1 MVLSGCGEVSKE
13 ERLAIADA
21 ASESEKYDDALIQL
35 RSIVLSEPTDMASRE
50 KLAKVYFNIGNLSG
64 VIKELELV
72 DESVSLKA
80 SESIGMLLMSYLF
93 IGRYEDAILFYQSST
108 EAKKHDEAAIVAYVA
123 AIKNGSRAQAET
135 ARVKRALSNTKSDL
149 FLAVSNYVNKNFAKS
164 KNHIEKVEAPFFLF
178 PLLTDLKA
186 QLAMKS
192 GENEKAVAH
201 MTELLDIWPN
211 IAIVQITS
219 AHAFALNGE
228 YDKAFNII
236 NSVSSEARSPWLDKI
251 SAEIYLR
258 KNENES
264 ALKAAEEAI
273 DKGLSIEDNFII
285 AGTAAFKLGRNETA
299 YEYLKKAYAKN
310 PQNAYTMRL
319 LSGVSIELGYVDE
332 SIELMKAADF
342 SNADN
347 VAFIANTSEY
357 LSQVGKNQEAGELI
371 KEVHSRNPANAS
383 LLYKL
388 IAHNIDNEN
397 LDSFELDIKRLE
409 NLGGPSLQLLAVKL
423 KKLIKD
429 GQYEQAIALI
439 EENRTN
445 VPPEESEILSLLY
458 STVQVNNKQYQKA
471 LDEIEKIEDNE
482 NSDLLNLK
490 MLSAYGAGQIDLAT
504 EAAQRLVELNQ
515 NSASV
520 LQLLQ
525 MLEENNNID
534 TESALRRWKAKSD
547 SPALYDA
554 GLMYLYIYKGEPNRA
569 FQIAQSNEVALSYIE
584 NRLWLNTL
592 IEIGEKAEILSYT
605 NKLLTQEDVGEN
617 PKIFADIIA
626 FYLRNSFNQEA
637 LSASES
643 ALNTFPDEVSF
654 KIAKLES
661 LINLGALERA
671 EVAINSL
678 KNNDVPKWLVT
689 HFEGL
694 VSLRSGD
701 VKSAKSQLEQ
711 ALLINPSVPTALL
724 VAQLNKESEPLT
736 GLNALESVFI
746 DSNNEKDL
754 HILAEYAASVGFLD
768 RALAYYDQIVYNFPE
783 SHIALNNKA
792 NILIEKK
799 KFTEAIEL
807 AENAYNIRQNPAY
820 LDTKGWAEYKAGQ
833 VDRAVST
840 FKLLL
845 ESQPRYEAA
854 AVHLAEIYLAQGDRA
869 SASKLKQAFQSS
881 ENSRFKSSWEVID

>member
-72 DESVSLKA
+72 EESVSLKD

-93 IGRYEDAILFYQSST
+93 IGRYEDAILFYQRST

-164 KNHIEKVEAPFFLF
+164 KSYIEKVEAPFFLF

-319 LSGVSIELGYVDE
+319 L
-332 SIELMKAADF
+332 
-342 SNADN
+342 
-347 VAFIANTSEY
+347 
-357 LSQVGKNQEAGELI
+357 
-371 KEVHSRNPANAS
+371 
-383 LLYKL
+383 
-388 IAHNIDNEN
+388 
-397 LDSFELDIKRLE
+397 
-409 NLGGPSLQLLAVKL
+409 
-423 KKLIKD
+423 
-429 GQYEQAIALI
+429 
-439 EENRTN
+439 
-445 VPPEESEILSLLY
+445 
-458 STVQVNNKQYQKA
+458 
-471 LDEIEKIEDNE
+471 
-482 NSDLLNLK
+482 
-490 MLSAYGAGQIDLAT
+490 
-504 EAAQRLVELNQ
+504 
-515 NSASV
+515 
-520 LQLLQ
+520 
-525 MLEENNNID
+525 
-534 TESALRRWKAKSD
+534 
-547 SPALYDA
+547 
-554 GLMYLYIYKGEPNRA
+554 
-569 FQIAQSNEVALSYIE
+569 
-584 NRLWLNTL
+584 
-592 IEIGEKAEILSYT
+592 
-605 NKLLTQEDVGEN
+605 
-617 PKIFADIIA
+617 
-626 FYLRNSFNQEA
+626 
-637 LSASES
+637 
-643 ALNTFPDEVSF
+643 
-654 KIAKLES
+654 
-661 LINLGALERA
+661 
-671 EVAINSL
+671 
-678 KNNDVPKWLVT
+678 
-689 HFEGL
+689 
-694 VSLRSGD
+694 
-701 VKSAKSQLEQ
+701 
-711 ALLINPSVPTALL
+711 
-724 VAQLNKESEPLT
+724 
-736 GLNALESVFI
+736 
-746 DSNNEKDL
+746 
-754 HILAEYAASVGFLD
+754 
-768 RALAYYDQIVYNFPE
+768 
-783 SHIALNNKA
+783 
-792 NILIEKK
+792 
-799 KFTEAIEL
+799 
-807 AENAYNIRQNPAY
+807 
-820 LDTKGWAEYKAGQ
+820 
-833 VDRAVST
+833 
-840 FKLLL
+840 
-845 ESQPRYEAA
+845 
-854 AVHLAEIYLAQGDRA
+854 
-869 SASKLKQAFQSS
+869 
-881 ENSRFKSSWEVID
+881 